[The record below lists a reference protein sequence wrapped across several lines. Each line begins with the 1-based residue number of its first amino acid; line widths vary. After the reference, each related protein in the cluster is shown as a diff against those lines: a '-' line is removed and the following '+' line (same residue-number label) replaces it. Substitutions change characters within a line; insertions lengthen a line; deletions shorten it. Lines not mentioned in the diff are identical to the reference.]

1 MSDKVYYF
9 ETLKFLDK
17 RKKLKEAISIAHP
30 NFALVK
36 YWGKNDTEENQP
48 AMSSV
53 SVTIDSLISKTK
65 ISENSSSKY
74 LKWSLNGREQNDLSR
89 ILPTINYLSNLYG
102 TENNIQ
108 IESSNNFPTAA
119 GLASSASGIASLVTA
134 FAKYYDLHLTM
145 EEKIKACILGSGSA
159 PRSLLGGFVLMDH
172 LDHFRC
178 SQILER
184 SEWHLNI
191 LVCITSNDEKNISS
205 RDAMEIS
212 RKTSPNYEE
221 WLDINSLH
229 IKQAIR
235 YIKAKDLLG
244 LGKVA
249 EENCDFMHKV
259 INSSVPSITYKNRM
273 TEMCI
278 ETVKQLRDS
287 GHQLFYT
294 VDAGPQVKIICEQKT
309 SKIIKDA
316 ILRQAIV
323 PQIID
328 TSIGMPPQSL

>member
-1 MSDKVYYF
+1 LSDKVYYF
-9 ETLKFLDK
+9 ETLKFLHK
-17 RKKLKEAISIAHP
+17 RKKLKEAIAIAHP

-36 YWGKNDTEENQP
+36 YWGKNDIKENQP

-65 ISENSSSKY
+65 ISKNSSSKD
-74 LKWSLNGREQNDLSR
+74 LKWSLNGREQNDLNR

-102 TENNIQ
+102 TKDNIQ

-134 FAKYYDLHLTM
+134 FERYYDLQLPM
-145 EEKIKACILGSGSA
+145 EEKIKACMLGSGSA

-184 SEWHLNI
+184 TEWQLNI
-191 LVCITSNDEKNISS
+191 LVCITSTEEKIISS
-205 RDAMEIS
+205 RQAMEIS
-212 RKTSPNYEE
+212 RKTSPHYGK
-221 WLDINSLH
+221 WLDINSSH
-229 IKQAIR
+229 IRQAIR
-235 YIKAKDLLG
+235 FIKAKDLLG
-244 LGKVA
+244 LGKVS

-259 INSSVPSITYKNRM
+259 IHSSIPSITYKSEM

-278 ETVKQLRDS
+278 ETVKQLRNK

-294 VDAGPQVKIICEQKT
+294 IDAGPQVKIICERKT

-316 ILRQAIV
+316 ILKQKIA

-328 TSIGMPPQSL
+328 ASIGMPAQSL